1 MSKIYSTTFDAKF
14 LLFKLQDSLFALNLA
29 QTAEVSDLMPLW
41 PIPLAPPYYSGAS
54 NFHGNII
61 AVMDLAQFLGLP
73 GHSKPEKTII
83 LHQSIASLAFLA
95 DSVIRI
101 VSAEEAHVSASA
113 ITDAVFASTSLALP
127 EGKALL
133 LDLEVV
139 VREAERDLKKMP
151 QR

>member
-1 MSKIYSTTFDAKF
+1 MNKTSSTTSNARF
-14 LLFKLQDSLFALNLA
+14 LIFKLQDALFALDLA

-41 PIPLAPPYYSGAS
+41 PVPLAPPYYSGAI

-61 AVMDLAQFLGLP
+61 AVMDLVLFLGLP

-83 LHQSIASLAFLA
+83 LHQSIASLAFLV
-95 DSVIRI
+95 DSVVRI
-101 VSAEEAHVSASA
+101 VSAEETRLSA
-113 ITDAVFASTSLALP
+113 ITDAKFSTTTLSLP

-139 VREAERDLKKMP
+139 VREAELDLKKILLK
-151 QR
+151 